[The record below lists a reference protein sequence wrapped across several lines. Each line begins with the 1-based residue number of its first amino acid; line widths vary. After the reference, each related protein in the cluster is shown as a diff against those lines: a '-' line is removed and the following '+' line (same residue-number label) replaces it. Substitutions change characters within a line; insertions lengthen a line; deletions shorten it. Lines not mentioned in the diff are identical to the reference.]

1 MHQGTFFLAKYILFP
16 IFSNLDFAV
25 NLLRILPWNSYTD
38 FRDTEFEC
46 FQKIF
51 KEIWIIIIKLF
62 LLTGTRKLI
71 PQNSGS
77 QKLLGLTIDI
87 KLNFN
92 EQVINLYDKAR
103 VTIQA
108 LERIFPYIPQTQK
121 RLLMNV
127 YLV

>member
-1 MHQGTFFLAKYILFP
+1 MDYHNQTF
-16 IFSNLDFAV
+16 
-25 NLLRILPWNSYTD
+25 
-38 FRDTEFEC
+38 
-46 FQKIF
+46 
-51 KEIWIIIIKLF
+51 
-62 LLTGTRKLI
+62 LTNWYRKTHTT
-71 PQNSGS
+71 NSGP

-103 VTIQA
+103 VTVQA